1 MWYLILCTKIYGKDI
16 WEESCT
22 FISSFVCSIGSSGG
36 SFGFWDEL
44 VPRREVASSFLN
56 IERSRSFPCLFLI
69 LRISN
74 VGSLLS
80 LLGPL
85 LWILFA
91 GNTLTT
97 TVSFSPTIADISGG
111 NSDLLFCL
119 INLSAV
125 LPISDVPLS
134 SKSLNSSSQVPS
146 VPYRDI
152 LYLFTV

>member
-1 MWYLILCTKIYGKDI
+1 MPLFDTENIECWIFVV
-16 WEESCT
+16 
-22 FISSFVCSIGSSGG
+22 FIRSSFV
-36 SFGFWDEL
+36 
-44 VPRREVASSFLN
+44 N
-56 IERSRSFPCLFLI
+56 T
-69 LRISN
+69 
-74 VGSLLS
+74 
-80 LLGPL
+80 
-85 LWILFA
+85 FA